1 MRSHVSQAYHTRFCL
16 FGKGRYAVGALSPPL
31 ARRGSCALPARSSH
45 PVLPIAHRFWPR
57 PFAQGT
63 PRRILGVPGCVLLF
77 SPRSRLGGWFRM
89 AAAIGR
95 RPVALCAALWR
106 VSYAPQSA
114 AKAGAVSS
122 SKKKNAE
129 SALSS
134 ASIVAKGLG
143 MDISFRATKISQPT
157 DVSCDIGS
165 GNLPLVWVR
174 GFEPPA
180 S

>member
-57 PFAQGT
+57 PFDGARHVAFWGCLAASCSF
-63 PRRILGVPGCVLLF
+63 PRDPVWAAGSAWRQPSGGVLLRHALHF
-77 SPRSRLGGWFRM
+77 GAFRT
-89 AAAIGR
+89 R
-95 RPVALCAALWR
+95 HK
-106 VSYAPQSA
+106 APQKQA
-114 AKAGAVSS
+114 LSS